1 MRSLSK
7 KFWGKM
13 AFASPVGVLALFVLV
28 SSALAWGETQVY
40 LSRLDSAAPGTI
52 VVDLMV
58 EDVSDLYGAEFRLKY
73 DPAVLAVLDSQPNQP
88 GVQIEPGQ
96 LLPVN
101 QGFVVMNEANPNDG
115 TVTFAM
121 TLLNPAPAVNGTGNL
136 GRVTFNVLQD
146 SPTTIDLTKADL
158 VSSEVELIPTETAP
172 LQIGQSD
179 FPWWII
185 IVGVIALGLI
195 VVTGAWW
202 AMKAKLQPAAQVV
215 DRVQVQKSTA
225 PRTGA
230 SNRGQPLKGEAPSQP
245 PAK

>member
-7 KFWGKM
+7 KFWGKT
-13 AFASPVGVLALFVLV
+13 ALALPVGILALFSLV
-28 SSALAWGETQVY
+28 SSASAWGETQVY

-58 EDVSDLYGAEFRLKY
+58 EDVSNLYGAEFRLKY

-115 TVTFAM
+115 AVAFAM
-121 TLLNPAPAVNGTGNL
+121 TLLNPAPAVNGTGSL

-146 SPTTIDLTKADL
+146 SPTTIEVTKADL
-158 VSSEVELIPTETAP
+158 VSSEVELIPTETTP

-179 FPWWII
+179 SPWGVV
-185 IVGVIALGLI
+185 IVGVIALGLMVI
-195 VVTGAWW
+195 AGAWW
-202 AMKAKLQPAAQVV
+202 ALKTKLQPAAQVV
-215 DRVQVQKSTA
+215 NRVRVQKAAA
-225 PRTGA
+225 PRPGA
-230 SNRGQPLKGEAPSQP
+230 SHKGQPLKSETPSQP